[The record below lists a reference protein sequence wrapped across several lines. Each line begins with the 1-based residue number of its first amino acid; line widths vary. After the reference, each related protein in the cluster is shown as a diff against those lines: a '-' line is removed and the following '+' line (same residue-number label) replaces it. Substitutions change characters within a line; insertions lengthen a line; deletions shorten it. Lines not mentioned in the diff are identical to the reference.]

1 MNDLR
6 WSPDMISWQEF
17 LNLLE
22 GQNVHL
28 AAPKSHFAEDIY
40 ICSYVPILATSISPI
55 RFVGRISNIE
65 GENAMMDARW
75 KMFHFAYQIPHSKQ
89 ENVRVC
95 PKCFSQLALWGMKPE
110 AKSDTD
116 IEQKC

>member
-1 MNDLR
+1 MNDLQ

-28 AAPKSHFAEDIY
+28 AAPKSHFADNIY
-40 ICSYVPILATSISPI
+40 VCSDAPILATSISPI
-55 RFVGRISNIE
+55 QFVSCNLNIE

-75 KMFHFAYQIPHSKQ
+75 KMFHFTYQIPDFEQ
-89 ENVRVC
+89 ENVIVR
-95 PKCFSQLALWGMKPE
+95 PKCFSQLAVLGNE
-110 AKSDTD
+110 
-116 IEQKC
+116 I

>member
-28 AAPKSHFAEDIY
+28 AALKSHFAEDTY
-40 ICSYVPILATSISPI
+40 TCSDVTILATSISPI
-55 RFVGRISNIE
+55 
-65 GENAMMDARW
+65 
-75 KMFHFAYQIPHSKQ
+75 
-89 ENVRVC
+89 
-95 PKCFSQLALWGMKPE
+95 
-110 AKSDTD
+110 
-116 IEQKC
+116 